1 MTDQEKIKGHPYVKK
16 VNEPPS
22 GTSNTIT
29 DPINEEALHEPSLMN
44 FDEQTPTTEQN
55 PPVVESGRESTQKIN
70 VSGGTYHEQILL
82 KVDMNAI
89 ESLVKTYV
97 VIEIDSSNKDLEK
110 NETHGDDLK
119 TPKEHPKDF
128 LEKKSKTEVKND
140 AFQHSI
146 DNTIADFSSPVSAI
160 RSEELLQKENLPD
173 LILPKNN
180 IEVQNELQES
190 TNAISTISSRKSI
203 DNIIAEISTPVI
215 VMKMKSVIPLKSTT
229 MNVKSMILGFN
240 QFFLKQK
247 WIQRTGSTQCLSQ
260 TPAEMM
266 SLKSYKNKMSNVAG
280 DLNDTP
286 FDVEYVEDIAQQVSG
301 SLDCG
306 VFMTGYEEFLSD
318 QMQIPS
324 SNLDAEYL
332 RKRYATLLWNYGVKK
347 AKKIYSSDHDDPP
360 RVRPFYVPPT
370 DESNILAIE

>member
-44 FDEQTPTTEQN
+44 FSEQTPTTEHN
-55 PPVVESGRESTQKIN
+55 PLVVQSGRESTQKIN

-97 VIEIDSSNKDLEK
+97 DKRFDDIEALMKKHHEEMKKQNLEMMLAVKEKHDSPQKVVIEIDSSNKDLEK

-119 TPKEHPKDF
+119 TPKEHSKDF

-160 RSEELLQKENLPD
+160 QSEELLQKENLPD

-180 IEVQNELQES
+180 IEVQNELQLYL
-190 TNAISTISSRKSI
+190 TICIFLVSCTVVSSKAFQELI
-203 DNIIAEISTPVI
+203 DNIRA
-215 VMKMKSVIPLKSTT
+215 
-229 MNVKSMILGFN
+229 
-240 QFFLKQK
+240 
-247 WIQRTGSTQCLSQ
+247 
-260 TPAEMM
+260 
-266 SLKSYKNKMSNVAG
+266 
-280 DLNDTP
+280 
-286 FDVEYVEDIAQQVSG
+286 
-301 SLDCG
+301 
-306 VFMTGYEEFLSD
+306 GYEEFLSD

-347 AKKIYSSDHDDPP
+347 AKKIYSSDHEDPP

-370 DESNILAIE
+370 DESSILAIE